1 MITFVSSKEK
11 VATIKKIELIVTNI
25 DTGLNN
31 KHGYNFDEVFSD
43 GKTGQKFIQTQNE
56 IEIKINENEK
66 VKDVLLSED
75 YLYLSFQQWLILN
88 DGKLKFY

>member
-25 DTGLNN
+25 DTGFNN
-31 KHGYNFDEVFSD
+31 KHGYNFYEVFSD
-43 GKTGQKFIQTQNE
+43 NKTDQKFIQTQNE